1 MPALGMLNP
10 TFSIT
15 IEQIIMASKQ
25 ALSPL
30 QPTIQAPNVAS
41 QASETRIDLHL
52 LDEALEHYRNGDSK
66 KASLSC
72 WRVVGPTRTQGGKP
86 RKKPNKDDQAF
97 IYFVLAQ
104 AFIAKRDYAN
114 AQSTASRS
122 IALSKNNARAHVI
135 LAEALEK
142 LDDLDAA
149 LSTAERAV
157 HMAPGLFEGYE
168 ALAQV
173 QLTRGYPEEALSTA
187 TRTLEVFAN
196 APRALAFLA
205 RIQRHVGQHTD
216 ALNTY
221 TQAIELQTPASPM
234 LWYLVGNIHQD
245 LGAYEHALECYEKA
259 LDIAPKMPGAW
270 YGKINTLATQGRRK
284 EAQSLYRQAV
294 DTVPGYQAQYFDFLH
309 PLLDDKDPPTHDDLK
324 SANLAP
330 KQSVIVNAIASFP
343 SLPLGPGLIKSSVE
357 KQSDFQVTG
366 IDLNPIWYNSVVQS
380 QRNKSSAFYYE
391 DSDQFV
397 QAAEAF
403 TSGGDDF
410 FDDDK
415 HNPLAETFSRYQG
428 LFSDRYNDQC
438 QRIFESNGPTPW
450 YVDLFAR
457 HVLSKSPS
465 IVALSV
471 MFTEQFWFAALLAR
485 AIKIIRPDV
494 ITVFG
499 GGFFN
504 EVNLQD
510 FLTRDFV
517 DHVILHEGELGFLEL
532 LNTVDKGDET
542 FSMVTGLAR
551 FNPKTGNVEIG
562 QSLSKMN
569 YEDQPFADFSDYDLN
584 AYYTPTPVVPLISSR
599 GCYWR
604 RCTFCDHFA
613 SYAGT
618 YKTQSIVRCVDEIEY
633 HVKTNGAKHFT
644 FVDEMISAKRFKKIG
659 EEILKRGLDIRY
671 FALAKPTP
679 DFTQDILDLMYE
691 SGCRCVYWGLESGS
705 ERLLALMD
713 KGNTVESSSNTLTRT
728 NAANIRNHLFMIVG
742 FPSETREELDETVAF
757 LYDHADVID
766 KVLAGGYVLKKGTPI
781 HDKQDEFGIKKIYFE
796 RSLCNSKILRYESAK
811 GLPSNVI
818 HPMADYLQV
827 NVFDQL
833 SPRGS
838 YFGTPRTHII
848 ITYGNDDL
856 ETIKNDKPRP
866 SIEEIAKTLDGIKPG
881 DTFLPTQNMVPIWNN
896 S

>member
-1 MPALGMLNP
+1 MAVNHAFSPTKPA
-10 TFSIT
+10 
-15 IEQIIMASKQ
+15 
-25 ALSPL
+25 
-30 QPTIQAPNVAS
+30 V
-41 QASETRIDLHL
+41 QASETRIDLSM
-52 LDEALEHYRNGDSK
+52 LDEALDHFSNGDSK

-72 WRVVGPTRTQGGKP
+72 WRVVGPARTQGGKP
-86 RKKPNKDDQAF
+86 RKKPNKDDQAY
-97 IYFVLAQ
+97 IYFVLAR
-104 AFIAKRDYAN
+104 AFLTKGDFAN

-122 IALSKNNARAHVI
+122 LALSKNNAYAHII
-135 LAEALEK
+135 LATAQEK

-149 LSTAERAV
+149 LSAAERAV
-157 HMAPGLFEGYE
+157 AMAPTLFEAYE

-173 QLTRGYPEEALSTA
+173 QLTRGYPEAALSTA
-187 TRTLEVFAN
+187 SRVQEIYPNGARPFA
-196 APRALAFLA
+196 FKA
-205 RIQRHVGQHTD
+205 RILRQLGQHEE
-216 ALNTY
+216 ALKECN
-221 TQAIELQTPASPM
+221 QAIKLQSPPSAQ
-234 LWYLVGNIHQD
+234 LWCTMGHIHQD
-245 LGAYEHALECYEKA
+245 VGAFEDALSCYDKA
-259 LDIAPKMPGAW
+259 LSLAPQLLSAW
-270 YGKINTLATQGRRK
+270 HGRINTIATQGKRK
-284 EAQSLYRQAV
+284 EAQALYRKAV
-294 DTVPGYQAQYFDFLH
+294 ETIPEYQDQHFDFIH
-309 PLLDDKDPPTHDDLK
+309 PLFEDKDLPTREALQNMK
-324 SANLAP
+324 LEP

-343 SLPLGPGLIKSSVE
+343 SLPLGPALIKSSVE

-366 IDLNPIWYNSVVQS
+366 IDLNPTWYDSVVRS
-380 QRNKSSAFYYE
+380 QRDKSAAFHYE

-397 QAAEAF
+397 RAAEAF

-415 HNPLAETFSRYQG
+415 HDPLAETFSRYQG

-438 QRIFESNGPTPW
+438 QHIFESNGPTPW
-450 YVDLFAR
+450 YVDQFAR
-457 HVLSKSPS
+457 HILSKSPLV
-465 IVALSV
+465 VALSV

-485 AIKIIRPDV
+485 TIKIIRPDV

-510 FLTRDFV
+510 FLTRDYV

-532 LNTVDKGDET
+532 LQTLDKGDEA

-551 FNPKTGNVEIG
+551 FNPQTGNIDVG
-562 QSLSKMN
+562 QSLIKMN
-569 YEDQPFADFSDYDLN
+569 YEEQPFADFSDYDLD

-618 YKTQSIVRCVDEIEY
+618 YKTQSIIRCVDEIEY

-659 EEILKRGLDIRY
+659 EEILARGLDIRY

-713 KGNTVESSSNTLTRT
+713 KGNTVESSSNTLIRA
-728 NAANIRNHLFMIVG
+728 NAANIRNHLFMIIG
-742 FPSETREELDETVAF
+742 FPSETREELDETIAF
-757 LYDHADVID
+757 LYDHANVID

-781 HDKQDEFGIKKIYFE
+781 HDEEERFGLKKIYAQ
-796 RSLCNSKILRYESAK
+796 RSLCNSKVLRYESAK
-811 GLPSNVI
+811 GLPSNLI
-818 HPMADYLQV
+818 HPMADYLQI

-833 SPRGS
+833 CPRGS

-856 ETIKNDKPRP
+856 ETLKCNKPRP
-866 SIEEIAKTLDGIKPG
+866 GLEEVAHVLDNIKPG
-881 DTFLPTQNMVPIWNN
+881 DTFLPTQTMVPIWTD
-896 S
+896 